1 MKKVFKYVMLD
12 ILRNKIVLAYTLLLL
27 VLSLSIFQLE
37 TDSTKGIL
45 SILHVVL
52 IIVPLVSA
60 VFSTIYIY
68 NSAEFI
74 ELLVSQPIKRESIW
88 LSIVLGLAS
97 SLIMAFLIGCG
108 IPILLMGNTEVS
120 LLVAG
125 MGVLLTLIFVCIS
138 ALAAV
143 YTRDKAKGIG
153 VAILL
158 WLFFTLLYDGLIMF
172 LLFQFMD
179 YPIEKTLAGISLLNP
194 IDLAR
199 ILILLKLD
207 VSALMGVTSAI
218 FKEFFGSITGR
229 AITLIALLIWAI
241 APLVLSVRK
250 FRVKNL

>member
-1 MKKVFKYVMLD
+1 MKKILKYVMLD
-12 ILRNKIVLAYTLLLL
+12 ILRNKIVLAYTVLLLT
-27 VLSLSIFQLE
+27 LSLSIFQLE

-52 IIVPLVSA
+52 IIVPLVSS
-60 VFSTIYIY
+60 VFSAIYIY

-74 ELLVSQPIKRESIW
+74 ELLVSQPIRRQSIW
-88 LSIVLGLAS
+88 LSIVIGLAS
-97 SLIMAFLIGCG
+97 SLMLAFLIGCG
-108 IPILLMGNTEVS
+108 LPILLLGNTDVS
-120 LLVAG
+120 LLVTG
-125 MGVLLTLIFVCIS
+125 MGVLLTFIFVSIS
-138 ALAAV
+138 SLAAV

-158 WLFFTLLYDGLIMF
+158 WLFFTLLYDGVVMF

-179 YPIEKTLAGISLLNP
+179 YPIEKALAGISLLNP

-207 VSALMGVTSAI
+207 VSAFMGVTSAI
-218 FKEFFGSITGR
+218 FKEFFGSLTGR
-229 AITLIALLIWAI
+229 AITLIALIAWAM

-250 FRVKNL
+250 FRIKNL